1 MTKNIVMNNY
11 FTIPQAAKLCS
22 VNRTTMLR
30 WVNSGKIHSY
40 TTPGGHN
47 RILSTDLE
55 KWLQDNEMP
64 FDVND
69 FHNEKIKILI
79 VDDDVQIQNY
89 LKKILDGVLI
99 DIEFASDGFE
109 AGKKLIQFKPDIM
122 ILDLYM
128 PNMDGFAVCKKVKED
143 PATQKI
149 KVLILTGYGTK
160 TVIDKILSIGADAV
174 LTKPS
179 SKKEIIACVEKL
191 LKSK

>member
-1 MTKNIVMNNY
+1 MNNY

-30 WVNSGKIHSY
+30 WVNSGKINSY

-47 RILSTDLE
+47 RILSTDMK
-55 KWLQDNEMP
+55 KWLQDNGMP

-69 FHNEKIKILI
+69 FHNEKIKILV
-79 VDDDVQIQNY
+79 VDDDVQIRNF

-128 PNMDGFAVCKKVKED
+128 PGMDGFEVCKKVKED

-160 TVIDKILSIGADAV
+160 TNIDEVLSIGADAV